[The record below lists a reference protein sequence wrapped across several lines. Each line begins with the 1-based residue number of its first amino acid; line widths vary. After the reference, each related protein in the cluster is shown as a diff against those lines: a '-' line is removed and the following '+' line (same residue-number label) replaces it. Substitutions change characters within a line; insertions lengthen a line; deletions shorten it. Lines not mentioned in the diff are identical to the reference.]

1 VTEVDAP
8 PPSAAPPSSAATAV
22 RGTLISCRDDPFL
35 TDPDSAFTCEPDG
48 LVICRDGKILA
59 VGAYDVTK
67 DQLPP
72 ECEVAH
78 YPGCLVSPGFIDT
91 HVHYAQTQVIGAHA
105 DGLLDW
111 LGKHT
116 YPVEQELADEK
127 VAAQLAALFCDE
139 LLRNGTTCAAVFCTV
154 HMHSVDALFGEAK
167 RRNMRLIAGK
177 VLMDRNAPHALCD
190 TAKSG
195 YDESKALI
203 GRWHGRGRALYAITP
218 RFAATSTAEQL
229 EMAGALWKEHP
240 GVFVQTHI
248 AESRDEVAWVR
259 QLYPDHADYLDV
271 YDHHG
276 LIGRRSLLAHGI
288 HLGETELYRCHKSGA
303 ALAHCPSSNLF
314 LGSGLFRLRNA
325 KHPQRPVHVGLGSD
339 IGAGTSFSLLATM
352 GEAYKVAQL
361 NRASISTIEALFLAT
376 LGGARA
382 LALDDRIGM
391 LQPGH
396 EADLVVLDPQATPLL
411 AARNGQAG
419 SVTEILSVLMT
430 LGEPRAVR
438 ATYVAGRLQRLTP
451 GRRGR
456 MVRPRGRG

>member
-1 VTEVDAP
+1 VSELDSP
-8 PPSAAPPSSAATAV
+8 LPSVAPPSSAATAV

-35 TDPDSAFTCEPDG
+35 TDPEAAFTCEPDG
-48 LVICRDGKILA
+48 LVICQDGKILA
-59 VGAYDVTK
+59 VGAYDKVK

-72 ECEVAH
+72 DCDITN
-78 YPGCLVSPGFIDT
+78 YSGCLVSPGFIDA
-91 HVHYAQTQVIGAHA
+91 HVHYAQIPVIGTHA

-111 LGKHT
+111 LGKYT
-116 YPVEQELADEK
+116 YPAEQELADEN
-127 VAAQLAALFCDE
+127 VAAHLAALFCDE
-139 LLRNGTTCAAVFCTV
+139 LLRNGTTSAAVFCTV
-154 HMHSVDALFGEAK
+154 HAHSVETLFNEAK

-177 VLMDRNAPHALCD
+177 VLMDRNAPHAICD
-190 TAKSG
+190 TAKGG

-203 GRWHGRGRALYAITP
+203 DRWHGRGRALYAITP
-218 RFAATSTAEQL
+218 RFAGTSTPEQL

-259 QLYPDHADYLDV
+259 QLYPDHDSYLDI
-271 YDHHG
+271 YDRYG
-276 LIGRRSLLAHGI
+276 LIGRRSLLAHGV
-288 HLGETELYRCHKSGA
+288 HLGETELYRCHKAGA

-325 KHPQRPVHVGLGSD
+325 KHVQRPVEVGLGSD
-339 IGAGTSFSLLATM
+339 IGAGTSFSLLAAM

-361 NRASISTIEALFLAT
+361 NRAAISAIEAFFLAT

-396 EADLVVLDPQATPLL
+396 EADLVVLDPHATPLL
-411 AARNGQAG
+411 AARNRQTE
-419 SVTEILSVLMT
+419 SVRDTLSVLMT
-430 LGEPRAVR
+430 LGDPRAVR

-451 GRRGR
+451 ARRGR
-456 MVRPRGRG
+456 MVRPRGQ